1 MAVFA
6 IIAEEANA
14 KLDKAVEGD
23 FPDNFQLASGQW
35 LIAAKGVTSQ
45 QISDKL
51 GIRGGK
57 FGRAIVLSVNDYYG
71 YHRRTAWEWLKT
83 KLAESDDG

>member
-6 IIAEEANA
+6 IIAEKAHPE
-14 KLDKAVEGD
+14 LDTIVEQRY
-23 FPDNFQLASGQW
+23 PDHFQLQSGQW
-35 LIAAKGVTSQ
+35 LIATKGETSQ
-45 QISDKL
+45 QVSDQIGLK
-51 GIRGGK
+51 GGK
-57 FGRAIVLSVNDYYG
+57 LGRAIVLSVNDYYG